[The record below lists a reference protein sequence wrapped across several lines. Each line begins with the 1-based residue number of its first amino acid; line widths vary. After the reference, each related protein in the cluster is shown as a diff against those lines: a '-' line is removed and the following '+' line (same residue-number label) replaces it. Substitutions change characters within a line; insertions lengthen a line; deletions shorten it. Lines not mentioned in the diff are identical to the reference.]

1 LTNSKTIKVPSA
13 LLQCVTKQ
21 SRLRTAQLTPNDNKS
36 FSIGTVLMVDDWY
49 ERLELN
55 EIIGQLKTKGI
66 DADALVRGMLADQ
79 LGDNFS
85 ILQAS
90 EWMNRPEILEHY
102 EIDPFVPKTLYRTVE
117 MVGQNRG
124 RIIYALQDRV
134 LKLLGGPKTDILLDW
149 TSIVYYGDM
158 AKLAKYGFSRDHR
171 PDERQFTLGAAQL
184 APPYDIPIGLTIE
197 AGNINDQTHMW
208 RTYGQ
213 VRPFLQE
220 RSLVVFDRGAND
232 KTNLD
237 RIGLDKNDYLTAKKL
252 NSSDDAIFGS
262 FSKTAWECIDADAG
276 VYAIKKAFPSRVNY
290 YIFSEKLKKDHLRSR
305 RRKAERLLAEARA
318 IQDSLDKGKKLPKRF
333 RINNPL
339 VDVKYDYQT
348 KLVAMDEEAALRLL
362 LEDVIDGREG
372 CFCLTSSRDM
382 PASEALKI
390 YRSKDAIEKLFHS
403 LKSEIEIKPVRVWT
417 EDAVYG
423 VLLIGFIAQL
433 MISLTRHFV
442 KPVKRMSTKFII
454 ASLQNLTETVVSM
467 GNGLKKRFFSNFD
480 EVNKA
485 ILAEYL
491 CST

>member
-1 LTNSKTIKVPSA
+1 MQRQSK
-13 LLQCVTKQ
+13 
-21 SRLRTAQLTPNDNKS
+21 LRTTLLTPNENKS
-36 FSIGTVLMVDDWY
+36 FSIGTMLMVDDLY

-55 EIIGQLKTKGI
+55 ETIGRLKTKGI
-66 DADALVRGMLADQ
+66 DADVLVRGMLADQ

-90 EWMNRPEILEHY
+90 EWLNRPEILEHY
-102 EIDPFVPKTLYRTVE
+102 EIVSFNAKTLYRAVE
-117 MVGQNRG
+117 LIGRNRE
-124 RIIYALQDRV
+124 RIIHALQDRV

-158 AKLAKYGFSRDHR
+158 AKLAKYGYSRDHQ
-171 PDERQFTLGAAQL
+171 PGERQLTLGVAQL
-184 APPYDIPIGLTIE
+184 APPYDVPIGLTIE

-208 RTYGQ
+208 KTYGQ

-232 KTNLD
+232 KANLD
-237 RIGLDKNDYLTAKKL
+237 RIGLDGNDYLTAKKL
-252 NSSDDAIFGS
+252 NASDDPIFGS
-262 FSKTAWECIDADAG
+262 FSKDSWECIDADAG
-276 VYAIKKAFPSRVNY
+276 VYALKKTFPSRVNY
-290 YIFSEKLKKDHLRSR
+290 YFFSEKLRRDHLKSR
-305 RRKAERLLAEARA
+305 RRKAERLLSEARA
-318 IQDSLDKGKKLPKRF
+318 IQDSLDNGRRLPKRF

-348 KLVAMDEEAALRLL
+348 KLVGMDEGEALRLL

-403 LKSEIEIKPVRVWT
+403 LKSEIEIRPVRVWT

-423 VLLIGFIAQL
+423 VLLIGFIAQM

-442 KPVKRMSTKFII
+442 GPAKRVSTKFII
-454 ASLQNLTETVVSM
+454 ASLQNLTQTVVSTED
-467 GNGLKKRFFSNFD
+467 GRKRRFYSNFD
-480 EVNKA
+480 PVNKA

-491 CST
+491 CEA